1 MSEMEPTSI
10 LDHMQFSWLDD
21 TKNHLEQQLEQRGAL
36 DEIQY
41 GQLLADALAVS
52 SGQFIFCHGEFW
64 AYIHGTGLYVP
75 ISTVKI
81 RNLLYDL
88 HNKRGH
94 EGRPHQLSSRKISN
108 IINIAA
114 TYLTDDQ
121 FFDEAPLGLATE
133 DGYLLLLGNKIELK
147 DHSPQYRAR
156 WKVAVPFNVLIEPD
170 KTESKITQMLG
181 GVENAQTFFEII
193 GVAMFGLGTRFSRAL
208 VFVGEGA
215 NGKSTLVNIMCQM
228 IPAYMRSSVPLNAL
242 KTEYDRVQLDGKIL
256 NTLEELPALSLID
269 VQLVKNIIT
278 GGAIQARQIGNAAFT
293 MYPKAQHII
302 CTNQLPLMHENNEAL
317 RRRFIVIRLNQTIPE
332 DRRDLDFAQK
342 FFNEHKAALLLLAVR
357 ALEEAL
363 KRGRI
368 YEPNTSKLEVAR
380 WLDRNDIVTSFIK
393 ECVERTGNPK
403 NVIPVGEMYEACVRY
418 ANMHGFSPPS
428 SPRQFGTRMEA
439 AGFIRG
445 KSSTKYW
452 VAVRFTKNIGEDRE
466 DLTTSPPS

>member
-1 MSEMEPTSI
+1 MSDMEPTSI

-21 TKNHLEQQLEQRGAL
+21 TKNHLEQQLERRGAL

-41 GQLLADALAVS
+41 GQLLADALAGS
-52 SGQFIFCHGEFW
+52 CGQFIFCHGEFW
-64 AYIHGTGLYVP
+64 AYIPKTGLYVP
-75 ISTVKI
+75 VRTVKI
-81 RNLLYDL
+81 QNLLYDL
-88 HNKRGH
+88 HNTKGH
-94 EGRPHQLSSRKISN
+94 EGLLHKLSKNKISN
-108 IINIAA
+108 IVSIAA
-114 TYLTDDQ
+114 NYLTNDH

-133 DGYLLLLGNKIELK
+133 DSYLLLSENKIEVK

-156 WKVAVPFNVLIEPD
+156 WKVSAPFSGLTEPD
-170 KTESKITQMLG
+170 ETASKIAEMVG
-181 GVENAQTFFEII
+181 GTENAQTFFEVL

-380 WLDRNDIVTSFIK
+380 WLDRNDVVTSFIK
-393 ECVERTGNPK
+393 ECVEQTGNPK
-403 NVIPVGEMYEACVRY
+403 DRIPVDEMLEACIRY
-418 ANMHGFSPPS
+418 ANMHGFPPPS

-439 AGFIRG
+439 AGFVRG

-452 VAVRFTKNIGEDRE
+452 VAVRFTKDTGEDRE
-466 DLTTSPPS
+466 NLTTPPPA